1 MCIYICIYIYMIKL
15 YNYVHE
21 KKTIE
26 KTPAFFKSF
35 PFQATVITVTSC

>member
-1 MCIYICIYIYMIKL
+1 MIKL

-26 KTPAFFKSF
+26 KTSAFFKSF